1 MGENVNFAHSQRMQ
15 IKAFRELSFY
25 DYQISKHRK
34 KNRMA
39 MNAWGITGKLTC
51 ADNASSRE
59 K

>member
-1 MGENVNFAHSQRMQ
+1 MLTSLIIRECKLKHLENYRSMTTKLANT
-15 IKAFRELSFY
+15 E
-25 DYQISKHRK
+25 

-39 MNAWGITGKLTC
+39 MNAWGVTGKLTC